1 MNNQSVA
8 FIGLGVMGYPMA
20 GHLAKAGY
28 QVTVYNRTQ
37 SKAENWTKEY
47 PGQMAATPAQAAAG
61 ADIVFTCVGNDED
74 LRSVVLGDEAIL
86 SSLSKHSIIVDH
98 STTSATVAR
107 ELHQACQAQNNHF
120 IDAPVSGGQQGAEK
134 GALTIMCGADE
145 SSYEAVLPLL
155 KCYAKAVTLMGP
167 QGAGQLT
174 KMCNQIA
181 VAGVIQGLA
190 ESMSFAE
197 QAGLDVAK
205 VVEVMSAG
213 AASSWQMVNRYQTM
227 IKDDYNHGFA
237 VDWMRKDLGICLAE
251 AKQNQALLPVTELVD
266 QFYADIQAM
275 GGGRWDTSSLF
286 KRLQAQKNKS
296 NKNR

>member
-28 QVTVYNRTQ
+28 KVTVYNRTQ
-37 SKAENWTKEY
+37 SKAENWVKEY
-47 PGQMAATPAQAAAG
+47 PGQMAATPAQAAAE

-74 LRSVVLGDEAIL
+74 LRSVALGDEAIL
-86 SSLSKHSIIVDH
+86 SSLPKHSILVDH

-145 SSYEAVLPLL
+145 SSYETVLPLL

>member
-1 MNNQSVA
+1 
-8 FIGLGVMGYPMA
+8 
-20 GHLAKAGY
+20 
-28 QVTVYNRTQ
+28 
-37 SKAENWTKEY
+37 
-47 PGQMAATPAQAAAG
+47 
-61 ADIVFTCVGNDED
+61 
-74 LRSVVLGDEAIL
+74 
-86 SSLSKHSIIVDH
+86 
-98 STTSATVAR
+98 
-107 ELHQACQAQNNHF
+107 
-120 IDAPVSGGQQGAEK
+120 
-134 GALTIMCGADE
+134 
-145 SSYEAVLPLL
+145 
-155 KCYAKAVTLMGP
+155 MGP